1 MPDHWV
7 LITLFALGGWF
18 VYSGMRVRELALNAG
33 RDYCR
38 GIGVQFLD
46 ETVFADGMS
55 FARDSSGQMRIRR
68 RYCFEFT
75 SDGERR
81 YKGEIR
87 MLGARLQG
95 VDVEMHRILH

>member
-7 LITLFALGGWF
+7 LLALLGVAGWLVFA
-18 VYSGMRVRELALNAG
+18 GMRVRELALKAG

-38 GIGVQFLD
+38 AIGVQFLD
-46 ETVFADGMS
+46 ETVSSQGVS
-55 FARDSSGQMRIRR
+55 LARDAGGQVRIQR
-68 RYCFEFT
+68 RYGFEFT

-87 MLGARLQG
+87 MLGARVRG
-95 VDVEMHRILH
+95 VEVELHRILH